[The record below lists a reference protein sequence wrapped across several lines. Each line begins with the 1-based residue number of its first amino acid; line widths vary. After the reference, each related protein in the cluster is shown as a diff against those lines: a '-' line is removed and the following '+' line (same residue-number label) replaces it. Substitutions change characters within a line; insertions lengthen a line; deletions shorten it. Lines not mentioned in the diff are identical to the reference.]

1 MEGRYRNERLFWKKA
16 SKVDGG
22 KVESCNRIND
32 GYERLAVGEDE
43 GRIILDL
50 YNMVLK
56 SSLLPIWMALVCSE
70 S

>member
-1 MEGRYRNERLFWKKA
+1 M
-16 SKVDGG
+16 DGG